1 MKSALA
7 PRTDE
12 RNELQNSSAEESQR
26 KVYVPR
32 TDIYETADSII
43 VVADVPGASAETVD
57 LTLEKNILTIH
68 ARVEHVCQ
76 EGYKPIYN
84 EYSVGDYRR
93 VFSLSNEVDRD
104 GIEASV
110 KNGVLKLTLP
120 KSKKAQPKKIAIKS
134 E

>member
-7 PRTDE
+7 TKTDE
-12 RNELQNSSAEESQR
+12 RQELQNLSLEESQR
-26 KVYVPR
+26 KIYVPR
-32 TDIYETADSII
+32 TDIYETTDSII
-43 VVADVPGASAETVD
+43 VVADVPGASAESVD

-68 ARVEHVCQ
+68 ARVEHACK
-76 EGYKPIYN
+76 ENYKTIYS

-93 VFSLSNEVDRD
+93 MFSLSNEVDRE

-110 KNGVLKLTLP
+110 KNGVLKLVLP
-120 KSKKAQPKKIAIKS
+120 KSKKAQPKKISIKA

>member
-1 MKSALA
+1 MKSALVT
-7 PRTDE
+7 RTDE
-12 RNELQNSSAEESQR
+12 KLQDLPAEESQR

-32 TDIYETADSII
+32 TDIYENGESII

-68 ARVEHVCQ
+68 ARIENQCQ
-76 EGYKPIYN
+76 EGYKPIYS
-84 EYSVGDYRR
+84 EYSLGDYRR
-93 VFSLSNEVDRD
+93 MFSLSNEVDRD

-110 KNGVLKLTLP
+110 KNGVLKLVLP